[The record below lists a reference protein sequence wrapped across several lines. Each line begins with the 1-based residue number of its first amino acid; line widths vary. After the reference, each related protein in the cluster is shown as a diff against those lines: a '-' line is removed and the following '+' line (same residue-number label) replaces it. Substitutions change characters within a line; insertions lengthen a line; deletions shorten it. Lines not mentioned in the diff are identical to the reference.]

1 MFPRTIENR
10 LKKGRYAPTLRR
22 QSARIE
28 PCGDGCII
36 KQGKVDGHIEID
48 LDVEKLEG
56 KSGTATYVEI
66 KKYVADH
73 NDGMKITNL
82 YIGQIKN
89 KMGLE
94 KSKNHNVGSGEGRV
108 PTCPQDKKEVIV
120 EAFKHFNL
128 I

>member
-1 MFPRTIENR
+1 MCVPMLVTTHVETVV
-10 LKKGRYAPTLRR
+10 LLSDK
-22 QSARIE
+22 
-28 PCGDGCII
+28 
-36 KQGKVDGHIEID
+36 KVDGHIDID

-56 KSGTATYVEI
+56 KSGTATYAEI

-73 NDGMKITNL
+73 NDGMKVSSL

-94 KSKNHNVGSGEGRV
+94 KRKNYNVGSGEGRV
-108 PTCPQDKKEVIV
+108 PICPQDREKAIV
-120 EAFKHFNL
+120 EAFTHFNL